1 MRTDDRALPTPAS
14 RVTWMLWAL
23 TLGSFLTTS
32 SGATRSPFL
41 LDMAHD
47 LDTDLM
53 AIANL
58 MAAMSVTWGIASL
71 VAGTASDRFGRK
83 VILTG
88 AIVLV
93 GAAMGGIGLAG
104 SYPAAVLWVLAGGV
118 GGGSFMGT
126 VFATVSDHV
135 QPARRGSALGWV
147 MTGQSVSLVLGVPL
161 ATLIGAQAGW
171 RGAHLAFAA
180 LTVLV
185 GLAMLLLVPRRGA
198 FQATAREAAAAAP
211 LETILTPRILALL
224 SSGAA
229 ERVCFAAMTVYLA
242 TFLLSTYN
250 VPLQGL
256 AVALLLITLGNLV
269 GNMLGGQ
276 LADRVRSRELLYG
289 ISLVATGLVGAAT
302 LALDARPGALR
313 RPRIPLCAGELDRAA
328 VVHGGAQRGAG
339 GGARHRPRPERH
351 LQ

>member
-1 MRTDDRALPTPAS
+1 MRMDGRALQTPAG

-41 LDMAHD
+41 LDMARD

-53 AIANL
+53 AVANL

-83 VILTG
+83 AILTG

-93 GAAMGGIGLAG
+93 GGAMGGIGLAD
-104 SYPAAVLWVLAGGV
+104 SYAVAVLWVLAGGI

-135 QPARRGSALGWV
+135 QPDRRGSALGWV

-171 RGAHLAFAA
+171 RGAHLAFSA

-185 GLAMLLLVPRRGA
+185 GLAMLFLVPRRGVY
-198 FQATAREAAAAAP
+198 QATAREAAAAAP
-211 LETILTPRILALL
+211 MKTILTPRILGLL
-224 SSGAA
+224 GSGAA

-242 TFLLSTYN
+242 TFLIATYQ
-250 VPLQGL
+250 VPLEGL
-256 AVALLLITLGNLV
+256 AAGPPADHAGQPGREHAGRPARGPRALARAVLRPHDGR
-269 GNMLGGQ
+269 
-276 LADRVRSRELLYG
+276 DRPRRP
-289 ISLVATGLVGAAT
+289 AA
-302 LALDARPGALR
+302 LALDARPGGLR
-313 RPRIPLCAGELDRAA
+313 SGSGSSTPWRTRS
-328 VVHGGAQRGAG
+328 GGR
-339 GGARHRPRPERH
+339 RSWRR
-351 LQ
+351 